1 MDIIYIRDLQVE
13 TTIGIFDWEREV
25 RQVVSLDLEMACDI
39 SDAAAADDIQH
50 TLDYKAVAKRLVAFA
65 KSSHFCLVE
74 TLAEQSA
81 ALVREEFGVAWL
93 RLRVSKPGALRGARE
108 VGVVIERGK
117 MPS

>member
-39 SDAAAADDIQH
+39 RDAAAADDIQH
-50 TLDYKAVAKRLVAFA
+50 ALDYKAVAKRLVAFA
-65 KSSHFCLVE
+65 KSSHFGLVE

-117 MPS
+117 LPS